1 MNSISWGLSE
11 TLAINA
17 PALRMYQEQRKAWV
31 DGGGELIS
39 LPQDEQAQ
47 MMRMLAS
54 VGDDVSKAKPAL
66 REAYRVVTEAATRT
80 RQAPSQ

>member
-1 MNSISWGLSE
+1 MDS
-11 TLAINA
+11 
-17 PALRMYQEQRKAWV
+17 
-31 DGGGELIS
+31 GGELVS

-47 MMRMLAS
+47 LMRMLAS

-66 REAYRVVTEAATRT
+66 RAAYQVVTEAATRT